1 MDPEKRPDRFLEFA
15 EKLFLVREDVIF
27 IMAGNGS
34 MWAALK
40 EKICHLKCRDNFRL
54 LGEIYPAT
62 IVYQIRIYCIFLLIQ
77 KEYLCVF

>member
-34 MWAALK
+34 MWA
-40 EKICHLKCRDNFRL
+40 
-54 LGEIYPAT
+54 
-62 IVYQIRIYCIFLLIQ
+62 
-77 KEYLCVF
+77 

>member
-1 MDPEKRPDRFLEFA
+1 MLEGWIRKRPDRFLEFA

-40 EKICHLKCRDNFRL
+40 EKFAI
-54 LGEIYPAT
+54 
-62 IVYQIRIYCIFLLIQ
+62 
-77 KEYLCVF
+77 